1 MTPEQLRT
9 LRGPLLVRTAGEQS
23 STFDQRLLQ
32 SGADHEWQ
40 HADPWRVLRIQGEF
54 VDGFDALAKLPKAVT
69 VFGSARS
76 KEGDPNYELGV
87 AMGRRLAEA
96 QYAVITGGGPGI
108 MEAANR
114 GAHEAG
120 GLSVGLGIEL
130 PHEQGLNPYVDLGLN
145 FLSLIHI

>member
-1 MTPEQLRT
+1 MTPEQIRT

-87 AMGRRLAEA
+87 AMVMSAKLPGANCSSTKVNKDTAISDSTIRSSRRRA
-96 QYAVITGGGPGI
+96 
-108 MEAANR
+108 
-114 GAHEAG
+114 
-120 GLSVGLGIEL
+120 
-130 PHEQGLNPYVDLGLN
+130 
-145 FLSLIHI
+145 

>member
-69 VFGSARS
+69 VFGSARTPERTRP
-76 KEGDPNYELGV
+76 EGCLW
-87 AMGRRLAEA
+87 AWASSFRTSRA
-96 QYAVITGGGPGI
+96 
-108 MEAANR
+108 
-114 GAHEAG
+114 
-120 GLSVGLGIEL
+120 
-130 PHEQGLNPYVDLGLN
+130 
-145 FLSLIHI
+145 

>member
-69 VFGSARS
+69 VFGSARTP
-76 KEGDPNYELGV
+76 EDDPNYQLGV
-87 AMGRRLAEA
+87 ALGRRLVEA
-96 QYAVITGGGPGI
+96 KYAVITGGGPGI

-145 FLSLIHI
+145 FR